1 MSLLERMRRKFG
13 KRIKTHENYQTVFT
27 TPQGAEV
34 LAHLLKEGFFFKT
47 TAVRDALGNVDV
59 NQTLLNEGKRM
70 LALSVF
76 KYVYK
81 DHTNVVQQ
89 VEEQL
94 KQYENE

>member
-1 MSLLERMRRKFG
+1 MRVPEFIRKRFA
-13 KRIKTHENYQTVFT
+13 KRVNLHENYQTVFT

-34 LAHLLKEGFFFKT
+34 LAHLLKEGYFFKT

-81 DHTNVVQQ
+81 DHNNVVQQ
-89 VEEQL
+89 IEEQL
-94 KQYENE
+94 KQYENS